1 MLDIN
6 QTLFNTDYNYQKI
19 ALKGEFTVSITNA
32 TFPSAVTQTI
42 THNLGAITSAR
53 VWYDPALG
61 RRFIISQEQFVD
73 DSSFASE
80 VNLVTARAYLTSN
93 TLVIEFFNAS
103 GSPKSVT
110 YYYRI
115 YYDA

>member
-6 QTLFNTDYNYQKI
+6 QTLYNTDYNYQKI
-19 ALKGEFTVSITNA
+19 ALKGEVTATITNT

-53 VWYDPALG
+53 IWYDPALG
-61 RRFIISQEQFVD
+61 KRFPISLNQFVD
-73 DSSFASE
+73 DSSFTSQ
-80 VNLVTARAYLTSN
+80 VNLEAATAYLTSN

-110 YYYRI
+110 YWYRV
-115 YYDA
+115 YYDS